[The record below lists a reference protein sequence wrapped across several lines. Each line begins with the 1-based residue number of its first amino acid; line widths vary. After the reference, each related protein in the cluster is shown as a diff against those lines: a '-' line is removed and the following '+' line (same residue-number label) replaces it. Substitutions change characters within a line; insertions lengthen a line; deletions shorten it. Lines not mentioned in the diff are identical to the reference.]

1 MTRHLDEQ
9 ASFFTPFSWPLP
21 LLSAT
26 THFGNHLAHFGLSL
40 ATLWITFG
48 SRWLTFGSLLAPFG
62 PLLAHF
68 WCPLAHFWC
77 PFLHF
82 CSPRAQFFHFCC
94 ILSSFFVYFW
104 INLSCQIE
112 LIPIKTFVIASHYS
126 SLFHEAHAFRFV
138 NVASSSL
145 LKTKRTENF
154 NLIHLNRIYST

>member
-1 MTRHLDEQ
+1 MLEFGSLW
-9 ASFFTPFSWPLP
+9 APFWLP
-21 LLSAT
+21 
-26 THFGNHLAHFGLSL
+26 LAHFWRPL
-40 ATLWITFG
+40 AHF
-48 SRWLTFGSLLAPFG
+48 WLPLAPLK

-82 CSPRAQFFHFCC
+82 CSPRVQFFHFCC

-126 SLFHEAHAFRFV
+126 SLFHEAQAFRFV

-145 LKTKRTENF
+145 LKKAEGESISPKRTET
-154 NLIHLNRIYST
+154 LIYSI